1 MQVVSIPSNISYFNI
16 YVLSGYASSKS
27 LILTNNT
34 SSVIE
39 VLQAPSPP
47 LATSDAFPLYIGQT
61 ILIEGNGDP
70 IWVKG
75 STGPLIVQDYTD
87 TIIPFNGIDPRVYAG
102 TQALTTQSFVE
113 ANCKN
118 GVQYELATYDPAFL
132 VGTNRDF
139 ILLTG
144 AKSVLIKGRMFSFT
158 GDEISTTI
166 YKNPT
171 YTGGT
176 SVPYFNLSDINPVTG
191 LATLLGTPT
200 VTSVGTAISPTYRL
214 LGSLP
219 QGARAVSTTEAEG
232 GVPELERVLAPNSV
246 YLFRT
251 TNTGTVTSTF
261 SSKNT
266 WYEGDLSVT
275 A

>member
-1 MQVVSIPSNISYFNI
+1 MQVVSIPSNTSYFNI
-16 YVLSGYASSKS
+16 YVLSGYASTKS

-34 SSVIE
+34 SSVIL
-39 VLQAPSPP
+39 VTQASTPP
-47 LATSDAFPLYIGQT
+47 LATTDAFPLYIGQT
-61 ILIEGNGDP
+61 ILVQGNTDP

-75 STGPLIVQDYTD
+75 GSGPLVVQDYSD
-87 TIIPFNGIDPRVYAG
+87 TIVPFNSIDPRVYAG

-118 GVQYELATYDPAFL
+118 GVQYELATYDANFI
-132 VGTNRDF
+132 VGANRDF

-144 AKSVLIKGRMFSFT
+144 AKPILIKGRMFSFT
-158 GDEISTTI
+158 GDEISTTV
-166 YKNPT
+166 YRNPT

-176 SVPYFNLSDINPVTG
+176 PVTYYNLSTTTPVAG
-191 LATLLGTPT
+191 LATILGTPT
-200 VTSVGTAISPTYRL
+200 VSNVGTQISPTYRL

-219 QGARAVSTTEAEG
+219 QGGQAVSVTEAEG
-232 GVPELERVLAPNSV
+232 GVPELERVLAANSV
-246 YLFRT
+246 FLFRT
-251 TNTGTVTSTF
+251 TNTGTVTSKF

-266 WYEGDLSVT
+266 WFEGDLSVT